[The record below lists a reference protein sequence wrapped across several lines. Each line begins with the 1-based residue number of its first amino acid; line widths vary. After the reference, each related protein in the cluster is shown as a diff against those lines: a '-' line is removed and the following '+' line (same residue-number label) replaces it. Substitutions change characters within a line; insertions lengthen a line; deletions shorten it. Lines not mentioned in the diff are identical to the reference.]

1 MKILA
6 CLLGLCSLG
15 LCWMMA
21 AGVQS
26 AHSQDPPVRL
36 LDRPPFDRIT
46 LDAANQGVV
55 IDVLPLDLSGRRVP
69 QPLPTQG
76 ALKLRRMVDPSLEYS
91 LSWESIA
98 RIELYEQLLLAEVE
112 ELLKV
117 EEMGGA
123 FEVLSLLHKNYPSL
137 PGLQETTDRYLY
149 RDATREFQEGRYEEA
164 LAILLSL
171 YDRNPK
177 YADLGK
183 AVEAV
188 ADRLIRKYLGE
199 KRYSA
204 ARKMLVLLEQAYTG
218 IRLPSVSMWRQRF
231 RQASQ
236 RQLEIARDSLDKKQ
250 YGAAREA
257 LHQAIDIF
265 PGLSGISTL
274 MDRLGREHP
283 EIVVGVARLSPPQ
296 QSLPR
301 WGLPRWGEP
310 VQTEQPGDNSLL
322 STGSMP
328 VNPRQKTSE
337 SLADGPLADWAAIRV
352 APLVNPPLIERVD
365 FEAEGGVYRCPWAK
379 LEMDE
384 SGLKFSLHLTPA
396 ALQLGARADDFAR
409 SLLTLAD
416 PNSSNFLED
425 FAIRFR
431 DLSLSKGQ
439 SVEIRWHNVP
449 VRPEA
454 LLRCS
459 ARSVPSLENSLTYYQ
474 REKNQE
480 PGEVRYRRQGS
491 HLLHHEDQQGLAEKA
506 VAEKGSAKKRLAQE
520 PGPLTIVERQFRED
534 EAAVQALLQGEVDLL
549 DRVPPWQI
557 EKLESHD
564 QIVVGTYR
572 LPTIHVLRLHP
583 RNQLL
588 DQREFRRAL
597 CYGINRE
604 MLIQDI
610 LLAGQAI
617 SGFQA
622 ISGPFPV
629 GKSRHDPVGYAYNQQ
644 LAVRPYEPRLAAV
657 LAEVARVAI
666 IKPSAANSQ
675 QELSAKPESEESLA
689 QETRPLV
696 LRYPPEPVARAA
708 CQSMKIQLEQ
718 IGIPIEL
725 SESVEPGQLER
736 GKMATN
742 AGENAD
748 PESSVTADY
757 DLLYTEL
764 AMWEP
769 VVDARRLLGP
779 AGVAGRCSPSMGLA
793 LDRLDRAQNWKQVQA
808 NLQQVHRVAHYDLPV
823 IPLWQTYNTF
833 AHCKTLLGFGEKPIT
848 VYQQVAQ
855 WRKE

>member
-1 MKILA
+1 MKLLA
-6 CLLGLCSLG
+6 CSLI
-15 LCWMMA
+15 LCWLLA

-26 AHSQDPPVRL
+26 VLSQEPPVRL
-36 LDRPPFDRIT
+36 LERPPFDRIT

-55 IDVLPLDLSGRRVP
+55 IDVLPLDLPGRRIP

-91 LSWESIA
+91 VSWESIA
-98 RIELYEQLLLAEVE
+98 RIELYEQLLLADVV

-117 EEMGGA
+117 EEMGAA

-149 RDATREFQEGRYEEA
+149 RDATREFQGGRYEEA

-171 YDRNPK
+171 HDRNPK

-188 ADRLIRKYLGE
+188 ADRLIRKQLGE
-199 KRYSA
+199 KRYYA
-204 ARKMLVLLEQAYTG
+204 ARMVLVLLEQAYTE
-218 IRLPSVSMWRQRF
+218 IRLPSVSIWKQRF

-236 RQLEIARDSLDKKQ
+236 RQLKIARDSLDKKQ
-250 YGAAREA
+250 YGAARAA
-257 LHQAIDIF
+257 LHQATDIF
-265 PGLSGISTL
+265 PDLSGINTL
-274 MDRLGREHP
+274 IDRLSREHP
-283 EIVVGVARLSPPQ
+283 EIVVGVARLSPPRH
-296 QSLPR
+296 SLPR
-301 WGLPRWGEP
+301 WGEL
-310 VQTEQPGDNSLL
+310 VQTEQPGDTLLLSKGSLL

-328 VNPRQKTSE
+328 ESPRQNASE
-337 SLADGPLADWAAIRV
+337 SLTDRPLADWAAIRV
-352 APLVNPPLIERVD
+352 APLVNPPLIERVG
-365 FEAEGGVYRCPWAK
+365 FESEGGVYRCPWAK
-379 LEMDE
+379 LVMDE
-384 SGLKFSLHLTPA
+384 SGLIFSLHLTPA
-396 ALQLGARADDFAR
+396 ALRLGARADGFAR

-431 DLSLSKGQ
+431 DLSLSEGR
-439 SVEIRWHNVP
+439 SVVIRWHSVP

-459 ARSVPSLENSLTYYQ
+459 ARAVPSLEKSLTFYQ

-480 PGEVRYRRQGS
+480 PGEVRFRRQGS
-491 HLLHHEDQQGLAEKA
+491 HLLHREDQQGLAEKA
-506 VAEKGSAKKRLAQE
+506 VAEKRLAQE

-534 EAAVQALLQGEVDLL
+534 EAAVQALIQGEVDLL
-549 DRVPPWQI
+549 DRVPPWQL

-564 QIVVGTYR
+564 QIIVGTYR

-666 IKPSAANSQ
+666 IKPSAADSQ
-675 QELSAKPESEESLA
+675 QELPAKPESEEALT

-708 CQSMKIQLEQ
+708 CQSMKIQLER

-725 SESVEPGQLER
+725 SESIEPGQLE
-736 GKMATN
+736 KEQMATN
-742 AGENAD
+742 AGVNTD

-808 NLQQVHRVAHYDLPV
+808 SLQQVHRVAHYDLPV
-823 IPLWQTYNTF
+823 IPLWQTYSNF
-833 AHCKTLLGFGEKPIT
+833 AHRKTLLGFGEKPIA